1 MVANRKQ
8 LVFSTSLA
16 LFLTMGITQ
25 GRAHAQS
32 FLTPDE
38 VQDCVCREQALQSM
52 RQENDALQALAN
64 DAHAQVQDLQ
74 AKIDNMRKT
83 MNPNDSASVQTLSEM
98 IRQRDALNSQ
108 YAATV
113 FPHAWAAS
121 SKLNMAVDEYNQRC
135 TQGSMRVIDMENAK
149 RNLAACPPAQ

>member
-1 MVANRKQ
+1 MIANRKQ
-8 LVFSTSLA
+8 LIFIASLA
-16 LFLTMGITQ
+16 LVLTTGMVP

-32 FLTPDE
+32 FLTPDQ

-52 RQENDALQALAN
+52 RQENDALQTLAK

-74 AKIDNMRKT
+74 TKIDNMRKT
-83 MNPNDSASVQTLSEM
+83 MNPNDKASVQTLSEM

-108 YAATV
+108 YAATI

-135 TQGSMRVIDMENAK
+135 TQGSMRVIDVESAK